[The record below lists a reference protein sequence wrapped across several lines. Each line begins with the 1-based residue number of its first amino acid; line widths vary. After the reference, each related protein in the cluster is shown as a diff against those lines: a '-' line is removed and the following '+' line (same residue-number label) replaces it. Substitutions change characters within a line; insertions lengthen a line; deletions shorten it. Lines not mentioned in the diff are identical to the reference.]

1 MNPSTALPTPPA
13 AKASPLINRNF
24 ALLFG
29 GAAISSLGDTFFN
42 ITLILWVTVTIARG
56 QPWAPLAVSGVL
68 VAAALPILL
77 VGPLAGVFVDRWD
90 KRRTMLAMDALRAV
104 LVVLLA
110 PLAAGAFALP
120 LLPGG
125 RLPLVWHFLATS
137 CTQFFNPARLALV
150 GDIVPEE
157 RRTQA
162 SGLLQTT
169 MGLSFIIGPA
179 LAAPLYFAAG
189 ATWALAINA
198 LSFAGSFLALLAIR
212 PPALLAPPAGAQR
225 SSVLGELGAG
235 ISFFVR
241 SRVLMTLLVTCI
253 LVMLGGGALN
263 TLDVFFVTRNLHT
276 PLSAYGVLDAVFG
289 AGALLGAVLL
299 SIFAQR
305 IGTART
311 FWLSLLGIGSLM
323 MVYARLTALAPALVV
338 LFFVGVLNAG
348 INIALGPIVLHVTP
362 RALVGGAVTGDDAG
376 AGALDRAGWLPCQH
390 GAGRLP
396 CERARP
402 AAWPDRYDL
411 PHRWRPRCAGGSL
424 RHGEPARPTPH
435 GRAGHSREDRGPRAS
450 RRGRSGAVA
459 GTVPAGRALAPVVNV
474 SGRMGVG
481 RSVSPIPPRKTYLR
495 GVCGDE
501 WACVAP

>member
-42 ITLILWVTVTIARG
+42 ITLILWITVTIARG

-68 VAAALPILL
+68 MAAALPILL

-90 KRRTMLAMDALRAV
+90 KRRTMLVMDALRTV
-104 LVVLLA
+104 LVALLV
-110 PLAAGAFALP
+110 PLALTTFALP
-120 LLPGG
+120 FWPGG
-125 RLPLVWHFLATS
+125 RLPLAWQLATVYAVVFLATC
-137 CTQFFNPARLALV
+137 CTQFFSPARLALV
-150 GDIVPEE
+150 GDIVPAAQQT
-157 RRTQA
+157 RA

-169 MGLSFIIGPA
+169 MGLSFILGPA
-179 LAAPLYFAAG
+179 LAAPLFFAAG

-212 PPALLAPPAGAQR
+212 PPTLLAQPAGAQR
-225 SSVLGELGAG
+225 SSMLGELGAG
-235 ISFFVR
+235 IGFFAR

-289 AGALLGAVLL
+289 AGALLGAVVL

-305 IGTART
+305 IGVART
-311 FWLSLLGIGSLM
+311 FWLSLLAIGLLM

-362 RALVGGAVTGDDAG
+362 RALVGRVSAVLMPVMTLAQVLSIALAG
-376 AGALDRAGWLPCQH
+376 YLASTVLADFHAVVLGQPLGPIDTIFLIAGAL
-390 GAGRLP
+390 
-396 CERARP
+396 
-402 AAWPDRYDL
+402 AAVGGLY
-411 PHRWRPRCAGGSL
+411 AMGSL
-424 RHGEPARPTPH
+424 RGLRLTGEPGARATPPDH
-435 GRAGHSREDRGPRAS
+435 MPAAAQEAEEPAPSPAPL
-450 RRGRSGAVA
+450 VA
-459 GTVPAGRALAPVVNV
+459 R
-474 SGRMGVG
+474 
-481 RSVSPIPPRKTYLR
+481 
-495 GVCGDE
+495 
-501 WACVAP
+501 